1 MNANNENTDEDS
13 GDEDDVILDNLP
25 GSQLLAEAEVLHDTT
40 AADTEVSAD
49 GFDSEDDLPLST
61 FGTRVVESKVAK
73 KSRNYKWNNRDIE
86 SDILAFVPPYGPKW
100 LYTPLEAFFLFFDNE
115 VIGILVQYPNMYA
128 SSHNCVGDIT
138 EDEICCFLGVL
149 LLSGYSP
156 HPRRSMYWENCRDTH
171 NVLVSEAISRNR
183 FNFIMQNIHCC
194 NNADLP
200 ANDKFAKL
208 RPLFDI
214 LDKKF
219 INMSPY
225 EESHAIDESMVPYF
239 GHHGSKQF
247 IRGKPIRW
255 GYKLWVGSTVAG
267 YIEWFEPYQG
277 LTTVLSDKYKELGL
291 GATVV
296 LKFAEVLQKEF
307 SQAVP
312 FHLFFDNFFTSL
324 HLLEELRIMGLKGT
338 GTIRENRVGKAC
350 PLSRSTE
357 MRKKERGAIEFVS
370 SDTNTISLCKWH
382 DNSVVAIASNHTKI
396 LPTLPVKRFCRKEKN
411 DLCSATTCNKNV

>member
-1 MNANNENTDEDS
+1 MENDSPSDIVIVPPENANNENTDEDS

-25 GSQLLAEAEVLHDTT
+25 GSQLLAEAEVLHDST

-86 SDILAFVPPYGPKW
+86 SDILAFVPPYGPKR

-115 VIGILVQYPNMYA
+115 VIGILVQY
-128 SSHNCVGDIT
+128 
-138 EDEICCFLGVL
+138 
-149 LLSGYSP
+149 
-156 HPRRSMYWENCRDTH
+156 
-171 NVLVSEAISRNR
+171 
-183 FNFIMQNIHCC
+183 
-194 NNADLP
+194 
-200 ANDKFAKL
+200 
-208 RPLFDI
+208 
-214 LDKKF
+214 
-219 INMSPY
+219 
-225 EESHAIDESMVPYF
+225 
-239 GHHGSKQF
+239 
-247 IRGKPIRW
+247 
-255 GYKLWVGSTVAG
+255 ST
-267 YIEWFEPYQG
+267 
-277 LTTVLSDKYKELGL
+277 
-291 GATVV
+291 
-296 LKFAEVLQKEF
+296 
-307 SQAVP
+307 VP

-396 LPTLPVKRFCRKEKN
+396 LPTLPVKRFCRKEKKMIYVPQPHAIKMYN
-411 DLCSATTCNKNV
+411 ENMGGVDRADQNISLYRTQIRGKSGIFP